1 MPTMPL
7 ALSNYLAHAYGP
19 TSPEAHVEAL
29 LSAVADHALSYAHR
43 EVIDHLA
50 HTAPGRCRD
59 LVEQLVHVDPAR
71 RATAWDVLDDT
82 AIHADRAARGLAAIS
97 NRRQEIWT

>member
-1 MPTMPL
+1 MPL
-7 ALSNYLAHAYGP
+7 ALSNYLAHSYGP

-29 LSAVADHALSYAHR
+29 LSAVAGHALSYAHR

-59 LVEQLVHVDPAR
+59 LVEQLVHVDPRR
-71 RATAWDVLDDT
+71 RATAWGVLNDS
-82 AIHADRAARGLAAIS
+82 AIHAARAARGLNTVR
-97 NRRQEIWT
+97 NRRQEIWQ

>member
-1 MPTMPL
+1 MTISL
-7 ALSNYLAHAYGP
+7 ALSNYLAHHGP

-29 LSAVADHALSYAHR
+29 LSATANHPLSYSHR

-59 LVEQLVHVDPAR
+59 LVEQLTHVDPR
-71 RATAWDVLDDT
+71 RRDTAWAVLDES
-82 AIHADRAARGLAAIS
+82 AIHAARAARGLNTITY
-97 NRRQEIWT
+97 RRQELWT